1 MTCADGEDYEYEREA
16 GFLTKG
22 ARRLSDLIASNLAR
36 RCTHILPKDLREA
49 MATLFLTA
57 ANTLSS

>member
-22 ARRLSDLIASNLAR
+22 ASRLSALIASNLAH
-36 RCTHILPKDLREA
+36 RCTHLLPKDLREA
-49 MATLFLTA
+49 MATVFLTA